1 MNRRRLSLV
10 SLSFVLAACSSGS
23 TSPSLAFLDGP
34 WSTGH
39 QLIGLGMALDLTWS
53 RITVHGTGSYSAA
66 GTAVTCGSTTIA
78 GSGAAQFAATRV
90 SGAGAQ
96 INGSIAFGSG
106 TPIVYKGTLQDSTRI
121 QGSLVA
127 PDGTECPLEFFRGLV
142 P

>member
-1 MNRRRLSLV
+1 MNRRRLTFV
-10 SLSFVLAACSSGS
+10 TLSFALAACSSS

-39 QLIGLGMALDLTWS
+39 QIIGLGMALDLTWS
-53 RITVHGTGSYSAA
+53 RISVHGTGSYSAA

-90 SGAGAQ
+90 SGGAQ
-96 INGSIAFGSG
+96 INGSIAFGTG
-106 TPIVYKGTLQDSTRI
+106 TPIVYKGTLKDSTRI

-127 PDGTECPLEFFRGLV
+127 ADGTECPLAFFKGLV

>member
-1 MNRRRLSLV
+1 MNRRRLTFV
-10 SLSFVLAACSSGS
+10 ALSFVLAACSSAS

-39 QLIGLGMALDLTWS
+39 QIIGLGMALDLTWS
-53 RITVHGTGSYSAA
+53 RISVHGTGSYSAA
-66 GTAVTCGSTTIA
+66 GTSVTCGSTTIA
-78 GSGAAQFAATRV
+78 GSGAAHFAATRV
-90 SGAGAQ
+90 SGAQ

-127 PDGTECPLEFFRGLV
+127 PDGTECPLGFFRGLV